1 MGRVLPASR
10 PRFAIRFSLTL
21 MVLAAAGLLIDD
33 GDFAS
38 KRISVRGGGGG

>member
-1 MGRVLPASR
+1 MRRVLPASR
-10 PRFAIRFSLTL
+10 PRFTIRFSLTL
-21 MVLAAAGLLIDD
+21 MVWAACGMLIDD